1 MKGCSS
7 DGESSFSL
15 VTRLG
20 YKLVNAAKRFVPPYI
35 CAPATNTR
43 VSRLKP
49 RATSISTASSG
60 VNGQSPCVLKA
71 SGDGSLKKIKKK
83 KIRA

>member
-1 MKGCSS
+1 MKGCNS

-20 YKLVNAAKRFVPPYI
+20 YKLVKAANLLFPPYI
-35 CAPATNTR
+35 CAPATKTR

-60 VNGQSPCVLKA
+60 VNGQSPSVLKA
-71 SGDGSLKKIKKK
+71 SGDGNLKKK
-83 KIRA
+83 KKQFRA